1 MEISWREMDSD
12 EVKSFSALAE
22 ESSKTVES
30 LAPMFDMKQSEIPSS
45 YSVIIPGALHNLA
58 SAVIARLQ
66 E

>member
-1 MEISWREMDSD
+1 MEISWREIDSD

-30 LAPMFDMKQSEIPSS
+30 LAPMLDEAVIPPS